1 MPFVPAP
8 NIIEVQFRQTF
19 ALQQTMNRIHV
30 NVLTVPTEAICQS
43 VATACAVWW
52 TNNVDSIVTSQLALR
67 EVYVKSLAVENGP
80 QASFSSGFPAA
91 GTLADDPLP
100 NSVSIAAS
108 LRTGLTGRSARGRW
122 FWQGLTESQVTGNVV
137 TTGSLGDIDAALTA
151 LRATIV
157 GLGYLWV
164 IVSFISGGVPRVGG
178 PVYFVVNDIL
188 FTDSVV
194 DSQRNRL
201 PGRGN

>member
-8 NIIEVQFRQTF
+8 NIVELQFRQTF

-30 NVLTVPTEAICQS
+30 NVLTPPTEAICQAI
-43 VATACAVWW
+43 ATAGAVWW

-67 EVYVKSLAVENGP
+67 EVYTKSLHEENGP
-80 QASFSSGFPAA
+80 QASFSSGLPAS
-91 GTLADDPLP
+91 GTVADDPLP

-137 TTGSLGDIDAALTA
+137 VAGSLASIDAALTN
-151 LRATIV
+151 LRSSIV
-157 GLGYLWV
+157 ALGYLWV
-164 IVSFISGGVPRVGG
+164 VVSYITNNAPRVGG